1 MQRQDIDRQGSA
13 IILARA
19 LAKRLQDVVPS
30 GIQVLSRGG
39 DVVVSDGRTS
49 DGTSLVPLVDQPGDV
64 EDNLVTAASAV
75 LNTVQ
80 DFATESL
87 RSPWPAAAGK
97 ELVLPTALVEGG
109 ILRLCFGGPATPV
122 LELEPISL
130 VDLF

>member
-49 DGTSLVPLVDQPGDV
+49 DGTSLVPLVDQPGDM

-87 RSPWPAAAGK
+87 RTPWPPAAAK
-97 ELVLPTALVEGG
+97 ELVLPTALVEGRT
-109 ILRLCFGGPATPV
+109 LRLCFGEPAAPV
-122 LELEPISL
+122 LELAPISL
-130 VDLF
+130 VDIF